1 MNPPKE
7 GKYLAERCSLIQ
19 GLRGVME
26 EMTAK
31 GTLTGA
37 EADTLVNIAFEEL
50 LAEFDQTPTAERR
63 IVVRNGMIGL
73 YRYNA
78 GEWEL
83 TFSYPDFSMQDA
95 RSNAI
100 SPLGGPSIGLIG
112 TGEPI
117 IKGRRKNKGRGG
129 PHRIPSSIR
138 EIFASTERSDS
149 SSDSPMEATAD
160 QFGAPGLQSPLSSMA
175 TDLSGL
181 QASIWT
187 PKASD
192 RPVRTPGAGGS
203 LTRASDGGQR
213 DSDSTAS
220 LQGSVV
226 PSHTPSAS
234 VVDPGC
240 WTPGTP
246 PTSWT
251 ASGCGHPMIFFPVS
265 LILIRRIVRGLR
277 RAAVAGCTT
286 RCSRMEFQPR
296 KQVIV
301 AGEVVLNGSNLWP
314 SIPLRHGSSNTGYA
328 GSDAASQRTSTTPCS
343 GTFGADVGAGKLK
356 GRGGHNHN
364 SPSVTLEEIQDKI
377 LEMAMD
383 RSGSRVLQKLISD
396 TSASAADGGAH
407 DELEKLIDAIIHEI
421 QPVLSRI
428 MCDTYANYM
437 CQQLFQVSSAS
448 QRIAL
453 LRNVLENIVYISQDR
468 RGTHS
473 LQALIACMQTP
484 QEHALLAETLHGNVN
499 KMALDVHATHVL
511 QQTITK
517 CTPDGPGKEYS
528 HLPMADFGFIFDD
541 IYRNLEALAGDPNGL
556 GVVKKCISHAPWYD
570 DGSYVE
576 KYKSKM
582 LNKLQYFV
590 ENPYA
595 NYAVQHALEIW
606 GPEVCT
612 DIITKISE
620 SIISMAI
627 HKFASNV
634 VETALKVSPDDMRV
648 MLIHRLIDYGNTSCQ
663 NAAMITL
670 MNSAYGVFV
679 MSTALRLAPTTELCE
694 QIYGALVRNYQRL
707 PDSRN
712 KQKWD
717 KVLVMAEKRCKKV

>member
-1 MNPPKE
+1 M
-7 GKYLAERCSLIQ
+7 LADEVSTPQ
-19 GLRGVME
+19 G
-26 EMTAK
+26 
-31 GTLTGA
+31 
-37 EADTLVNIAFEEL
+37 
-50 LAEFDQTPTAERR
+50 
-63 IVVRNGMIGL
+63 
-73 YRYNA
+73 
-78 GEWEL
+78 
-83 TFSYPDFSMQDA
+83 
-95 RSNAI
+95 
-100 SPLGGPSIGLIG
+100 
-112 TGEPI
+112 
-117 IKGRRKNKGRGG
+117 
-129 PHRIPSSIR
+129 HR
-138 EIFASTERSDS
+138 S
-149 SSDSPMEATAD
+149 SSGSSP
-160 QFGAPGLQSPLSSMA
+160 
-175 TDLSGL
+175 
-181 QASIWT
+181 
-187 PKASD
+187 
-192 RPVRTPGAGGS
+192 
-203 LTRASDGGQR
+203 
-213 DSDSTAS
+213 
-220 LQGSVV
+220 
-226 PSHTPSAS
+226 
-234 VVDPGC
+234 
-240 WTPGTP
+240 
-246 PTSWT
+246 
-251 ASGCGHPMIFFPVS
+251 
-265 LILIRRIVRGLR
+265 
-277 RAAVAGCTT
+277 
-286 RCSRMEFQPR
+286 
-296 KQVIV
+296 
-301 AGEVVLNGSNLWP
+301 WP
-314 SIPLRHGSSNTGYA
+314 SILLRHGSSNTGYA
-328 GSDAASQRTSTTPCS
+328 ASDAASQRTSTTPCS
-343 GTFGADVGAGKLK
+343 ATGGKLK
-356 GRGGHNHN
+356 GGGASHNHN
-364 SPSVTLEEIQDKI
+364 TPSVTLDEIRDKI

-396 TSASAADGGAH
+396 TSASAADGGSH
-407 DELEKLIDAIIHEI
+407 EELEKLIDAIIHEI

-437 CQQLFQVSSAS
+437 CQQLFQVSSAE

-484 QEHALLAETLHGNVN
+484 QEHALLAETLHDNVN

-556 GVVKKCISHAPWYD
+556 GVVKKCISHAPWYG

-606 GPEVCT
+606 GPEVCS

-717 KVLVMAEKRCKKV
+717 KVLVMAEKRCKKDHPSSPSDETQTVTADLKYSPHDLSPNEERRVVSSQPPKNRGRSGSREAPTAPEPEEAGWFSRGQLHSAIGVNGPAYETWSAFIGMLGITDALPVGME